1 MVLGTIVLIVAA
13 YPFASIFTETYAQA
27 VAMGDVLIGFLVGL
41 VPFSV
46 LFVLQRVFYSLS
58 DTKTPFFLQV
68 LQASIFVVLVLS
80 CLLLPDG
87 LVAVGIAVSLSL
99 ATGVQVIAAAV
110 IIRRRLG
117 GTGGGRI
124 ARSFARFLV
133 AAVPSA
139 AAGVLVYL
147 GIQSLLGVDFLTS
160 GYLTPLVSMAVIG
173 VVMLAVYLGALALV
187 RSPELADALGP
198 VRARLNRSR

>member
-1 MVLGTIVLIVAA
+1 
-13 YPFASIFTETYAQA
+13 
-27 VAMGDVLIGFLVGL
+27 
-41 VPFSV
+41 
-46 LFVLQRVFYSLS
+46 
-58 DTKTPFFLQV
+58 
-68 LQASIFVVLVLS
+68 
-80 CLLLPDG
+80 
-87 LVAVGIAVSLSL
+87 VAVGIAVSLSL

-133 AAVPSA
+133 AAIPA
-139 AAGVLVYL
+139 AGAGVLVYL
-147 GIQSLLGVDFLTS
+147 GIQSLLGVEFLTS
-160 GYLTPLVSMAVIG
+160 GYVTPLVSMAVIG

-198 VRARLNRSR
+198 VRARLTRSR